1 MRTLRSDPCA
11 GTRRL
16 YRRGRAASTSDVW
29 LEPLADAGPAAETA
43 VAVGALDD
51 RKRAVRAGRGVHG
64 AEDAA
69 DDETSARA
77 DGQIA
82 HPVPVVLQQRHA
94 CADGAAGDAAIER
107 VLRDDAEGVAVRLH
121 LDDVGVQAPVVLV
134 VVERERLQR

>member
-16 YRRGRAASTSDVW
+16 YRRGRTTSTSDFS
-29 LEPLADAGPAAETA
+29 LELLGEAAPAAETT
-43 VAVGALDD
+43 VAVGALDEG
-51 RKRAVRAGRGVHG
+51 KRAVRAGRGVHG

-69 DDETSARA
+69 DDETGARA

-94 CADGAAGDAAIER
+94 CADGE
-107 VLRDDAEGVAVRLH
+107 
-121 LDDVGVQAPVVLV
+121 
-134 VVERERLQR
+134 